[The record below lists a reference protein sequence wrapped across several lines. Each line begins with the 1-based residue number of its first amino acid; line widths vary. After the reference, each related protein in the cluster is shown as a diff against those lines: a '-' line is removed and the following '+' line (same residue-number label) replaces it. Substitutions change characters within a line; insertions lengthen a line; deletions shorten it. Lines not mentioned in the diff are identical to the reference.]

1 MPEVLPEQA
10 GGDEGFV
17 EQVLLLCKHM
27 SARCA
32 RFRCPALPVV
42 TSSVCVCVC
51 VRACVRSCV
60 RALARGMRA
69 QGWKDWRRWRA
80 SAKSWWR
87 ALARHLRVDCP
98 ARPCLPPVPLPTW
111 LI

>member
-32 RFRCPALPVV
+32 RSCCPALPVV

-51 VRACVRSCV
+51 ACARACARACVRWHGGCGRRV
-60 RALARGMRA
+60 GKIGVAGERARKAGGAPSRGIF
-69 QGWKDWRRWRA
+69 GWI
-80 SAKSWWR
+80 
-87 ALARHLRVDCP
+87 ALHAHV
-98 ARPCLPPVPLPTW
+98 CLLCRCQHG
-111 LI
+111 